1 MMSRTHSWVGA
12 VTCAALVVMTGIAPA
27 TPPHALDRSVTNDA
41 FGVGEWLKFSIGY
54 GFIDAGD
61 AVMEIREVVD
71 INNRPV
77 YRIVS
82 TATSNRLFDAVY
94 RVRDTMR
101 TWMDVEGLFSWRFEK
116 RTHEGDYQQVQTVL
130 FDQERGVAVSGQDTT
145 EVPPYIQDVMA
156 AFYYIRS
163 QPLQVGDTLVVPHFS
178 EGKQYDLGVIVHEQE
193 RIETPAGEFDCIKV
207 EPLLRAEG
215 MFRQEGRVFIW
226 LTDDRLHMPVLVR
239 SKLSVGSIRAE
250 LTGYRIGELWE
261 E

>member
-1 MMSRTHSWVGA
+1 MPSTVFVTPCGPGWTSKGCFPGVSRSARTR
-12 VTCAALVVMTGIAPA
+12 A
-27 TPPHALDRSVTNDA
+27 T
-41 FGVGEWLKFSIGY
+41 I
-54 GFIDAGD
+54 I
-61 AVMEIREVVD
+61 
-71 INNRPV
+71 
-77 YRIVS
+77 
-82 TATSNRLFDAVY
+82 
-94 RVRDTMR
+94 
-101 TWMDVEGLFSWRFEK
+101 
-116 RTHEGDYQQVQTVL
+116 
-130 FDQERGVAVSGQDTT
+130 VAVSGQDTT

-156 AFYYIRS
+156 AFYYVRS
-163 QPLQVGDTLVVPHFS
+163 QPLQVGDTLVMPHFS
-178 EGKQYDLGVIVHEQE
+178 EGKQYDLGVIVHERE